1 MKWVKKGLIYANS
14 ATTPTPIL
22 LSEKT
27 IRVYVGR
34 RDKNGV
40 SRIGYVDVDAANPMK
55 IRRISKKSVLDIGK
69 PGTFDD
75 NGVILGDV
83 IKKRGTYFMYYVGFQ
98 HVQKVKF
105 LAFSGLAIS
114 ADRGETF
121 VRVSDTP
128 IFDRAPHEYY
138 FRAIHSVMHEGKRFR
153 IWYAAGDSWQI
164 IGGKPYPKYSIYYTE
179 SPDGK
184 TFTGTRI
191 PCITTRRNEYR
202 IGRPRVYK
210 TPVGYEMYYTIGT
223 RDKKFFPGY
232 AVSKD
237 GKRWRR
243 KDSEITIGEVLYPAL
258 IRYHNT
264 TYMFYNSKKFGAS
277 GFGYAIL
284 ADT

>member
-1 MKWVKKGLIYANS
+1 MKWIKKGLIYAHS

-34 RDKNGV
+34 RDKSGV

-55 IRRISKKSVLDIGK
+55 IRRISRKPVLDIGK
-69 PGTFDD
+69 PGAFDD

-83 IKKRGTYFMYYVGFQ
+83 VNYDNALFMYYVGFQ

-105 LAFSGLAIS
+105 LAFTGLAIS
-114 ADRGETF
+114 RNGGERFT
-121 VRVSDTP
+121 RISDTP
-128 IFDRAPHEYY
+128 VFDRAPHEYC

-179 SPDGK
+179 SRDGSTFPD
-184 TFTGTRI
+184 TRI
-191 PCITTRRNEYR
+191 QCIKPSGYEYR

-210 TPVGYEMYYTIGT
+210 TPAGYEMYYTMGSIDQ
-223 RDKKFFPGY
+223 RFFPGY
-232 AVSKD
+232 AVSAD
-237 GKRWRR
+237 GIRWRR

-258 IRYHNT
+258 IRYHNI

-284 ADT
+284 AAE

>member
-1 MKWVKKGLIYANS
+1 MKWVKKGLIYNHS
-14 ATTPTPIL
+14 ATTPTPITL
-22 LSEKT
+22 NKNT
-27 IRVYVGR
+27 IRVYTGF
-34 RDKNGV
+34 RDKKGV
-40 SRIGYVDVDAANPMK
+40 SRIGYVDVDAANPSV
-55 IRRISKKSVLDIGK
+55 IRRISKKPVLDIGK

-83 IKKRGTYFMYYVGFQ
+83 VRYGKTLRMYYVGFQ

-114 ADRGETF
+114 ADHGETF
-121 VRVSDTP
+121 VRVGDTP
-128 IFDRAPHEYY
+128 IFDRAPHAYY
-138 FRAIHSVMHEGKRFR
+138 FRAIHSVMHEGKRFQ

-164 IGGKPYPKYSIYYTE
+164 LSGKPYPKYSIYYTE

-191 PCITTRRNEYR
+191 PCITTRGNEYR

-223 RDKKFFPGY
+223 LDKKFFPGY

-237 GKRWRR
+237 GKKWRR
-243 KDSEITIGEVLYPAL
+243 KDSEITIGEVLYPSL
-258 IRYHNT
+258 IRNRNT
-264 TYMFYNSKKFGAS
+264 TYMFYCSKNFGE
-277 GFGYAIL
+277 GGLGYAEI
-284 ADT
+284 